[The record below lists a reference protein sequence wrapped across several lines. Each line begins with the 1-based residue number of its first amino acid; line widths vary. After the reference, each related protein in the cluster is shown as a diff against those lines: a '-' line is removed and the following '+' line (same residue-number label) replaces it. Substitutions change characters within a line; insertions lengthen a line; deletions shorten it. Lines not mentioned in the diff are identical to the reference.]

1 MGLFIFSELTIRE
14 AQRRRILIVAL
25 IMGLAFLL
33 LFAVAFHHVY
43 LQMEKDGITSSQQG
57 NLITGFLLTAG
68 LYAANLLIM
77 VIAVLVSVTTI
88 SGEIDSHTID
98 ALITKPVR
106 RWEVVLGKWL
116 AFAALLI
123 IYTIFL
129 AGGLMLIVYL
139 RAGYSMNNIA
149 AGLALMVLQALIILS
164 ITIAGGTRLS
174 TLANGV
180 LAFTLYAIAFLGGWV
195 EQIGALFRNE
205 AAVDIGIITSLIMP
219 SEILWKKA
227 QTIFQPQLTSNP
239 YSAGPFA
246 VSSQPSDLMI
256 LYGVLYMLFF
266 LIFAMWSFTA
276 RDL

>member
-1 MGLFIFSELTIRE
+1 MSLFIFSELTFRE
-14 AQRRRILIVAL
+14 AQRRRILVVAL

-33 LFAVAFHHVY
+33 LFAVGFHYVY
-43 LQMEKDGITSSQQG
+43 LQMEKDHVVGEQG
-57 NLITGFLLTAG
+57 QIITGFLLTAG
-68 LYAANLLIM
+68 LYAANLLVM

-116 AFAALLI
+116 AFAALLA
-123 IYTIFL
+123 IYTLFI
-129 AGGLMLIVYL
+129 AGGLMLIVYT
-139 RAGYSMNNIA
+139 RTGYAQNNIP
-149 AGLALMVLQALIILS
+149 AGLALMVLQALIILT
-164 ITIAGGTRLS
+164 ITIGGGTRLS

-205 AAVDIGIITSLIMP
+205 AAVDIGIVTSLIMP
-219 SEILWKKA
+219 TEILWKKA
-227 QTIFQPQLTSNP
+227 QTLFQPQLTTNP
-239 YSAGPFA
+239 YTAGPFA
-246 VSSQPSDLMI
+246 VTSQPSDLMI
-256 LYGVLYMLFF
+256 IYGVLYMLFF
-266 LIFAMWSFTA
+266 LVIAIWSFAT

>member
-1 MGLFIFSELTIRE
+1 MSFFIFSELTFRE
-14 AQRRRILIVAL
+14 AQRRRILSVAL

-33 LFAVAFHHVY
+33 LFALGFHYVY
-43 LQMEKDGITSSQQG
+43 LQMEKDQVISEQGQIITA
-57 NLITGFLLTAG
+57 FLLTAG

-98 ALITKPVR
+98 ALLTKPIR

-116 AFAALLI
+116 AFAALLA
-123 IYTIFL
+123 IYTLFL
-129 AGGLMLIVYL
+129 AGGLMLIVYA
-139 RAGYSMNNIA
+139 RTGYIQDNIP
-149 AGLALMVLQALIILS
+149 AGLALMVLQAMIILS

-205 AAVDIGIITSLIMP
+205 AAVNIGIITSLIMP
-219 SEILWKKA
+219 TEILWKKA
-227 QTIFQPQLTSNP
+227 QSLFQPRLTSNP
-239 YSAGPFA
+239 YTAGPFA
-246 VSSQPSDLMI
+246 IASQPSNLMI
-256 LYGVLYMLFF
+256 LYGILYMLFF
-266 LIFAMWSFTA
+266 LAFAMWSFSK